1 MARRA
6 PAPRTSHPPSQP
18 SRLHTLEPPVTVR
31 PSGFECLESQPIGT
45 RPGRSPERVERR
57 TIQPLGKLM
66 SVIAKA
72 IADRQSEIE
81 RTGGDPGVER
91 RRQDARDLRSGE
103 ARGSALLL
111 AAAGG
116 CGHPGRGDRVRRQAD
131 EEAPT
136 DDGRREE
143 GGFRADDSLL
153 GRAQKESREVARRG
167 RGEYVPRP
175 RSVYPSDRR
184 SSEVVP
190 ATRGGEP
197 SVAPARPRGPR
208 RGRTRRP
215 PPPSATATRSP
226 RRAPKRPSHV
236 SDAQIDSGEYQMIF
250 SVFRKA
256 TKGTEGMP
264 RMPAAVFTDIFLLV
278 SLRSS
283 VMTRASVPS
292 FRRFSAT
299 AST

>member
-1 MARRA
+1 MQA
-6 PAPRTSHPPSQP
+6 

-57 TIQPLGKLM
+57 TIQPLGKLI

-72 IADRQSEIE
+72 IADKVRSSAY
-81 RTGGDPGVER
+81 RGDPGVER

-103 ARGSALLL
+103 TRGSALLL

-190 ATRGGEP
+190 ATRRVEP
-197 SVAPARPRGPR
+197 SVDPARPRGPR
-208 RGRTRRP
+208 RGRTHRP
-215 PPPSATATRSP
+215 PLSPATTASSRSPGSKARAPSPGRGRLPPAPARLEPESPRGRAERKHGGGVLRPLRAGATA
-226 RRAPKRPSHV
+226 
-236 SDAQIDSGEYQMIF
+236 GW
-250 SVFRKA
+250 
-256 TKGTEGMP
+256 
-264 RMPAAVFTDIFLLV
+264 
-278 SLRSS
+278 
-283 VMTRASVPS
+283 
-292 FRRFSAT
+292 
-299 AST
+299 

>member
-1 MARRA
+1 MLTAAARPLRGLA
-6 PAPRTSHPPSQP
+6 DEARSTTEGGTPPFDPGLQQQAGRRSV
-18 SRLHTLEPPVTVR
+18 RPVTAQR
-31 PSGFECLESQPIGT
+31 GT
-45 RPGRSPERVERR
+45 AARTARTLPRRVISTRTAFSP
-57 TIQPLGKLM
+57 
-66 SVIAKA
+66 
-72 IADRQSEIE
+72 
-81 RTGGDPGVER
+81 
-91 RRQDARDLRSGE
+91 DLRSGE

-190 ATRGGEP
+190 ATRRVEP
-197 SVAPARPRGPR
+197 SVDPARPRGPR
-208 RGRTRRP
+208 GGRTRRP
-215 PPPSATATRSP
+215 PPGAALASG
-226 RRAPKRPSHV
+226 APADPGHR
-236 SDAQIDSGEYQMIF
+236 
-250 SVFRKA
+250 
-256 TKGTEGMP
+256 
-264 RMPAAVFTDIFLLV
+264 
-278 SLRSS
+278 
-283 VMTRASVPS
+283 
-292 FRRFSAT
+292 
-299 AST
+299 